1 MKKQSC
7 LAVLSLL
14 LVPLLCADPT
24 TARAGEAKEFS
35 IVAWN
40 MIDPEN
46 SALGYF
52 KDPNQ
57 FEIMKSCG
65 FNVAGMLVP
74 SLLNSAEKAGMKG
87 WLMLPELHS
96 ALDRLTFEKMPLT
109 DQKIE
114 EIVDKMVKDYDNNPA
129 VYGYYVKDEPG
140 ASLFPL
146 IAKIGAEIE
155 KRSKKPWYVNLLPTY
170 ASAVSQLESES
181 YDAHVRDFI
190 KICKPKYLAYDHYA
204 LMEGGKM
211 RAGYWENMNRLYS
224 IAKEYNLPVIPVI
237 QSMANSIYREPT
249 EADLLFQVFTHLAYG
264 AKGIQYFTY
273 FTPRLGN
280 YRNAPI
286 DQFGSKTPTWF
297 IVQKINRRLEILAPK
312 LMDLEWV
319 RSYHFGNA
327 LPMEYGVV
335 GSDETSLVRSVK
347 NHDGTTP
354 NVLIGELKDS
364 SGADYVMVV
373 NKSLSN
379 SINATLTFGTTP
391 KSMHEFGRWS
401 GKLEPWTGENAWLA
415 PGEGVLMKVVFK

>member
-1 MKKQSC
+1 MKTLNS
-7 LAVLSLL
+7 LATLSLL
-14 LVPLLCADPT
+14 LVSLMLADPT
-24 TARAGEAKEFS
+24 TARAGEPKEFS

-46 SALGYF
+46 PALGYF

-57 FEIMKSCG
+57 FEIMKDCG
-65 FNVAGMLVP
+65 FNVAGMLTP
-74 SLLNSAEKAGMKG
+74 SLLGSAEKAGMKG
-87 WLMLPELHS
+87 WLMDPGLHS
-96 ALDRLTFEKMPLT
+96 ALDRLALEKVPLT

-114 EIVDKMVKDYDNNPA
+114 EIVEKMVKDNDNNTA

-146 IAKIGAEIE
+146 IAKIGAAIE

-170 ASAVSQLESES
+170 ASAVSQLGAES
-181 YDAHVRDFI
+181 YDAYVREFI

-204 LMEGGKM
+204 LMEGGKT

-237 QSMANSIYREPT
+237 QSVAQGIYRDMS
-249 EADLLFQVFTHLAYG
+249 EADLMFQVFTHLAYG

-297 IVQKINRRLEILAPK
+297 MVQKINRRLDILAPK

-335 GSDETSLVRSVK
+335 GADGTAIVKDVK
-347 NHDGTTP
+347 NHDGATP

-373 NKSLSN
+373 NKDLAN
-379 SINATLTFGTTP
+379 SINATLTFQTTP

-415 PGEGVLMKVVFK
+415 PGEGVLMKVVIK

>member
-1 MKKQSC
+1 MKTLNS
-7 LAVLSLL
+7 LATLPLL
-14 LVPLLCADPT
+14 LVSLMLADPT
-24 TARAGEAKEFS
+24 TTRAAEPKEFS

-46 SALGYF
+46 PALGYF

-57 FEIMKSCG
+57 FEIMKDCG
-65 FNVAGMLVP
+65 FNVAGMLTP
-74 SLLNSAEKAGMKG
+74 SLLCSAEKAGMKG
-87 WLMLPELHS
+87 WLMDPELHS
-96 ALDRLTFEKMPLT
+96 ALERLALEKVPLT

-114 EIVDKMVKDYDNNPA
+114 EIVEKMVMDYDNNPA

-146 IAKIGAEIE
+146 IAKIGAAIE

-170 ASAVSQLESES
+170 ASAVSQLGAES
-181 YDAHVRDFI
+181 YDAYVREFI

-224 IAKEYNLPVIPVI
+224 IAKENHLPVIPVI
-237 QSMANSIYREPT
+237 QSVASSIYREPT
-249 EADLLFQVFTHLAYG
+249 ETDLLFQVFSHLAYG

-286 DQFGSKTPTWF
+286 DQFGSKNPIWYD
-297 IVQKINRRLEILAPK
+297 VQKINRRLEILSPK

-335 GSDETSLVRSVK
+335 GADGTALVKDVK

-373 NKSLSN
+373 NKDLAN
-379 SINATLTFGTTP
+379 SINATLTFQTTP

-415 PGEGVLMKVVFK
+415 PGEGVLMKVVIK